1 MKLGWLRQRL
11 LGGFSLVLVFMLVI
25 GGVAYWGFDSLHHI
39 AEELAG
45 VARVDTETLK
55 AESAHLE
62 FMQRFYQMFLTE
74 KLIAEP
80 VGPHDCNFG
89 KWYDRFTPDAQV
101 ATTFIAMDKPH
112 QTVHDGGKQVWQLAS
127 SGNFAEAK
135 QLFNSKVAP
144 AVDEL
149 RSYLGQMQQENA
161 RHMTAQVDDSEAM
174 AQQMNM
180 IILAVVAVAFILA
193 LLMALTTA
201 QAIAEPVL
209 TLTKGAQAAA
219 HGDLTV
225 DLEGVRAKGELKEL
239 VHYFRVM
246 TENLKTLIHEVLNK
260 AHDASGSSEMLAQNA
275 NEAGR
280 AAEQIAASIAEVAER
295 GEHLTDE
302 ADKLRQQG
310 DQLNSAALTLQ
321 ENASTSLGL
330 IRDTENLATK
340 GSQAV
345 NQATQQLQVVTE
357 TVNFATG
364 AIQKL
369 AKRSGE
375 VGSIVRIIDTIS
387 SQTNLLALNA
397 AIEAARAG
405 EAGRGFA
412 VVAEEV
418 RKLAEESAVAAR
430 RITSL
435 IEDIQSETTVTVNSM
450 EVNAEEVA
458 RQLGMISTAGETL
471 NTIVASAQESR
482 RSSEKVMEVSRL
494 LQANRE
500 QLARIIHVL
509 AESLGGNAA
518 SSEEVAA
525 AAEQQNASTQEV
537 AAAADYLHGITEQLQ
552 AAVSKFKLS

>member
-1 MKLGWLRQRL
+1 MRSGWLRQRL
-11 LGGFSLVLVFMLVI
+11 LGGFSLVLVFMLIV
-25 GGVAYWGFDSLHHI
+25 GGVGYSGLNSLHHV
-39 AEELAG
+39 AEDLAA
-45 VARVDTETLK
+45 VAAVNTETLK
-55 AESAHLE
+55 AETAHLE
-62 FMQRFYQMFLTE
+62 FMQRFHQMFLTE

-80 VGPHDCNFG
+80 VGPHDCSFG
-89 KWYDRFTPDAQV
+89 KWYDRFTPDADV
-101 ATTFIAMDKPH
+101 ASIFQAMNKPH
-112 QTVHDGGKQVWQLAS
+112 QTVHEGGKQVWQLAS

-135 QLFNSKVAP
+135 QLLNSTVAP

-149 RSYLGQMQQENA
+149 RSHLGKMQQENA
-161 RHMTAQVDDSEAM
+161 RQMAATVDNSEAL
-174 AQQMNM
+174 AQRMNQL
-180 IILAVVAVAFILA
+180 IVAVAAVALVLA
-193 LLMALTTA
+193 VLIALVTA
-201 QAIAEPVL
+201 QAIAAPVVAL
-209 TLTKGAQAAA
+209 TRGAQAAA
-219 HGDLTV
+219 QGDLTV
-225 DLEGVRAKGELKEL
+225 SLAGVRAKGEIKDL
-239 VHYFRVM
+239 VHYFGVM
-246 TENLKTLIHEVLNK
+246 TENLRALIQEVLDRS
-260 AHDASGSSEMLAQNA
+260 HDASGSSEMLAQNA

-280 AAEQIAASIAEVAER
+280 AAEQIATSISEVAGR

-310 DQLNSAALTLQ
+310 DQLNDAAITLQ
-321 ENASTSLGL
+321 ENAAASLSL
-330 IRDTENLATK
+330 IRDTESLATR

-430 RITSL
+430 KITSL
-435 IEDIQSETTVTVNSM
+435 IEDIQSETMVTVNSM
-450 EVNAEEVA
+450 EVNSEEVA

-494 LQANRE
+494 LQANKE
-500 QLARIIHVL
+500 QLARIIHAL
-509 AESLGGNAA
+509 AEALGGNAA
-518 SSEEVAA
+518 SAEEVAA

-537 AAAADYLHGITEQLQ
+537 AAAADHLSSITAQLQ